1 MKKAIIALSGILISA
16 FVIVMIANAQD
27 GKQDGKKSTTEM
39 SKNCSK
45 CPAASATCKM
55 KSGSTETKMCDPAK
69 CKEMGCDPAK
79 CKDAKCSSE
88 TCKPG
93 CSAAASC
100 QGKKCEMAKPKSG
113 SEN

>member
-16 FVIVMIANAQD
+16 FVIVMIANGQD
-27 GKQDGKKSTTEM
+27 GKQDGKKATTEV
-39 SKNCSK
+39 SKSCSK

-55 KSGSTETKMCDPAK
+55 KSASQETKMCDPAK

-79 CKDAKCSSE
+79 CKDAKCSE

-93 CSAAASC
+93 CPAAASC
-100 QGKKCEMAKPKSG
+100 QGKKCGMAKPQSG
-113 SEN
+113 SGN